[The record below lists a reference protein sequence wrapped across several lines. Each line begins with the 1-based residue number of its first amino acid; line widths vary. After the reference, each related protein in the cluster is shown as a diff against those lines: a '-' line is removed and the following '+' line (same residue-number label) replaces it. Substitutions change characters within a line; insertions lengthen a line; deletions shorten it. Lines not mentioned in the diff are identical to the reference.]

1 MDLMQEYYTW
11 QNPERAN
18 QFSYCQYPFI
28 LSIVAKQHILT
39 KDSEQQ
45 ASLHLLG
52 VPLTIRLSYLCYDI
66 HNSSGKI
73 EKKARAI
80 FRHATCHFLP
90 APSLFAH

>member
-1 MDLMQEYYTW
+1 MAHVGNLPGLRILSQQILISKHQWLLYENHKQKCIELNSSSTDHMDLMQEYYTW

-45 ASLHLLG
+45 ASL
-52 VPLTIRLSYLCYDI
+52 R
-66 HNSSGKI
+66 
-73 EKKARAI
+73 R
-80 FRHATCHFLP
+80 
-90 APSLFAH
+90 

>member
-45 ASLHLLG
+45 ASLH
-52 VPLTIRLSYLCYDI
+52 
-66 HNSSGKI
+66 
-73 EKKARAI
+73 
-80 FRHATCHFLP
+80 ATLYWGQVIYWVKG
-90 APSLFAH
+90 SVSVLF

>member
-45 ASLHLLG
+45 ASPEVHYDNTVSSNSFKKSNRELELFLDRLYL
-52 VPLTIRLSYLCYDI
+52 PFLT
-66 HNSSGKI
+66 
-73 EKKARAI
+73 
-80 FRHATCHFLP
+80 
-90 APSLFAH
+90 AP

>member
-45 ASLHLLG
+45 ASSQMQALSWHN
-52 VPLTIRLSYLCYDI
+52 VAFIIR
-66 HNSSGKI
+66 SSIKI
-73 EKKARAI
+73 EKKASAI
-80 FRHATCHFLP
+80 FRLSTG
-90 APSLFAH
+90 LFAIGALNIIQPL

>member
-1 MDLMQEYYTW
+1 MHKLTLNSSSTDHMDLMQEYYTW

-45 ASLHLLG
+45 ASSNLVG
-52 VPLTIRLSYLCYDI
+52 VPLTIMLSY
-66 HNSSGKI
+66 
-73 EKKARAI
+73 
-80 FRHATCHFLP
+80 
-90 APSLFAH
+90 

>member
-45 ASLHLLG
+45 ASLQMQPGPWCIIMISSNLL
-52 VPLTIRLSYLCYDI
+52 
-66 HNSSGKI
+66 
-73 EKKARAI
+73 EKSNRKPVL
-80 FRHATCHFLP
+80 FLECLASFSP
-90 APSLFAH
+90 FAH

>member
-45 ASLHLLG
+45 ASSHGL
-52 VPLTIRLSYLCYDI
+52 
-66 HNSSGKI
+66 
-73 EKKARAI
+73 
-80 FRHATCHFLP
+80 
-90 APSLFAH
+90 SLFMTGFPHDYWKIQ